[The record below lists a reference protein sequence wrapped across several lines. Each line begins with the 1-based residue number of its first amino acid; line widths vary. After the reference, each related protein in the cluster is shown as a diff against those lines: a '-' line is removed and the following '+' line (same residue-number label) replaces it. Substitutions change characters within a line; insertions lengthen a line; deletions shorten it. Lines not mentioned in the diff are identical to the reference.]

1 MNKSMLGRRL
11 GRLMRL
17 AHYANQNR
25 LTPREL
31 DEIIDDPGR
40 RAFIRRMALG
50 AAGLAA
56 SANLRPLGAIARAA
70 GAGPRIAQA
79 ATGAEPVVII
89 GGGGGGMAAGY
100 TLKKAGIPFRIYEA
114 ASRVG
119 GRIFTA
125 RNVNADGQ
133 FFERGAELVDTGHTT
148 LIGLAHELG
157 LEIEDF
163 TTEPGTK
170 DRAQELYHIDGR
182 LHTEHEFVH
191 AARPLLAAIAQ
202 ANREMFGDGPPRML
216 FSDPHNDAFLRHD
229 RTSMRDFLDRQT
241 GVDEWVRKTVDVAYL
256 CEYGRELD
264 EQSSLNLIAT
274 IGTDPDH
281 FMMFGESDESKR
293 VKGGNDGLIAA
304 LKDAVTGGKA
314 DEDQGQILFRHQLV
328 AIRDQA
334 SGFLCT
340 FQTPSGN
347 VEVRTRQV
355 ICAMPFS
362 ILRDVD
368 GVGSLDLSKVKKRAI
383 FNYQLGTNSKV
394 VNSFRTRVWRQRT
407 ADHPAFGGVVYDSTE
422 IQNYWEASR
431 LQAGDRGLLT
441 ALLGGRIGL
450 NTGNDSIEKH
460 ARLIG
465 ESFPEAAQSYEGI
478 GLAMNWTKMPF
489 NKGSYTCMAPG
500 QHADFCGAAGLPEL
514 GDRMLFAGEH
524 ASIEHYGYMNGA
536 YETGVA
542 AANAVIEKAKSA
554 KAAA

>member
-1 MNKSMLGRRL
+1 MKKSALGKRI

-17 AHYANQNR
+17 AHYANQHR

-31 DEIIDDPGR
+31 DQIIDDPGR
-40 RAFIRRMALG
+40 RAFLRRMAAG
-50 AAGLAA
+50 AAGIALA
-56 SANLRPLGAIARAA
+56 SSLRPFGALARAA
-70 GAGPRIAQA
+70 GAATPIAQSG
-79 ATGAEPVVII
+79 TGGDPVVII

-114 ASRVG
+114 ATRVG

-163 TTEPGTK
+163 TTEPGTR

-182 LHTEHEFVH
+182 IYTEHEFVH

-216 FSDPHNDAFLRHD
+216 FSDPHNDAFLRYD
-229 RTSMRDFLDRQT
+229 GMSMRDFLDRQT
-241 GVDEWVRKTVDVAYL
+241 GTDEWVRKTVDVAYL
-256 CEYGRELD
+256 CEYGRELA
-264 EQSSLNLIAT
+264 EQSSLNLLAT

-304 LKDAVTGGKA
+304 LKNSVTGGRG
-314 DEDQGQILFRHQLV
+314 DDDQKQILFRHQLV

-340 FQTPSGN
+340 FQTPSGTT
-347 VEVRTRQV
+347 EVRAQQV
-355 ICAMPFS
+355 ICAIPFS
-362 ILRDVD
+362 VLRDVD
-368 GVGSLDLSKVKKRAI
+368 GVSSLGLSTVKLQAI

-394 VNSFRTRVWRQRT
+394 VNSFKARVWRQKT

-431 LQAGDRGLLT
+431 LQPGDRGLLT
-441 ALLGGRIGL
+441 ALLGGKIGL
-450 NTGNDSIEKH
+450 NTGNDSIERH
-460 ARLIG
+460 AKLI
-465 ESFPEAAQSYEGI
+465 SQAFPEAAQSYEGI

-500 QHADFCGAAGLPEL
+500 QHAQFCGAAGLPEL
-514 GDRMLFAGEH
+514 GGRLLFAGEH

-542 AANAVIEKAKSA
+542 AAQAVIARAAPA